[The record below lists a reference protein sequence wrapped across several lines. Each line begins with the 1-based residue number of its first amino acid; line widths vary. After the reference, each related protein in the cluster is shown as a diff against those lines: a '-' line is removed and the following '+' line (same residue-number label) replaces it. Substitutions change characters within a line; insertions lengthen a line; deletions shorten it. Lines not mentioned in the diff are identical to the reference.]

1 MPDTESLLQL
11 GTLKPVLSVL
21 LLPPLALLV
30 TAVASL
36 TLIAK
41 KKAVAAGC
49 C

>member
-1 MPDTESLLQL
+1 MPDTGSLLQL

-21 LLPPLALLV
+21 VSPPLALLV
-30 TAVASL
+30 TAGAGL
-36 TLIAK
+36 MLIAK